1 MIRRLT
7 LQWALVG
14 AVAAA
19 VLAGMI
25 PSAVALDRRLAATL
39 ETRARS
45 DLALT
50 PRIFADREAMSADA
64 MMMHAQDF
72 ARANGLADALARG
85 DRNAARRAA
94 DATHDPADG
103 TPIIVGPTGQP
114 WEGVSGDSAL
124 IALAWRTRSGEA
136 PVAAIANGPRVQHIS
151 FAPVRRGNRW
161 VGAAGFL
168 LNFDTQQAAVLAGL
182 TRADVVVIA
191 NSKDS
196 VPTAVAATTLDT
208 TTTGAVLSAV
218 RHWQLGAVRRSD
230 STSTSTVHDVA
241 IGRRRFIA
249 SAAPIP
255 GAGTVVFV
263 RNLDAELAVLPTLR
277 RLTFLS
283 SLAALL
289 VALIVGAALAA
300 LLARPVHQLAGAA
313 DALARGE
320 FDAPLPRSV
329 VREVARLGSA
339 FAAMRTALSARIA
352 QLGESNALLGE
363 RNTQLTT
370 LQADLVQRERLAA
383 TGRLVAQLAHEIR
396 NPIASLRN
404 CLELIR
410 RRVADDPEAREFADL
425 AIDELLR
432 MHELAEQM
440 LDVHRPRAAE
450 AARCCPAVVA
460 CDVAALLMAG
470 VPASTPAVTCEM
482 ADADAA
488 TAEAAMAPGA
498 LKQVLHN
505 LVQNA
510 REAMHVSDSVAEVA
524 DRAHVQAN
532 TQQVVIR
539 IATEGGR
546 ITITVTDTGPGIP
559 VAVLSRMF
567 DPFFTT
573 KADMHGVG
581 LGLFVADGIV
591 RSAGGKL
598 TATNQPLID
607 EDRRGGA
614 IFRMEL
620 PMADTPKF
628 SGGVA

>member
-1 MIRRLT
+1 MLPRLT

-39 ETRARS
+39 EARARS

-50 PRIFADREAMSADA
+50 PRVFADREAMSADA
-64 MMMHAQDF
+64 MMMHAKDF
-72 ARANGLADALARG
+72 AHVNGLAEALARG
-85 DRNAARRAA
+85 DRSAAKRIA
-94 DATHDPADG
+94 DSAHDPANG
-103 TPIIVGPTGQP
+103 TPLIVGPAGQP
-114 WEGVSGDSAL
+114 WEGVAGDSAV
-124 IALAWRTRSGEA
+124 IALAWRTRNGES
-136 PVAAIANGPRVQHIS
+136 PVAIIANGATVQHIS
-151 FAPVRRGNRW
+151 FAPVLRANRW
-161 VGAAGFL
+161 VGAAGFSL
-168 LNFDTQQAAVLAGL
+168 DFDTQQAAVLAGL
-182 TRADVVVIA
+182 TRTDVLVIV
-191 NSKDS
+191 NSAGS
-196 VPTAVAATTLDT
+196 VPTTVAATTLDIT
-208 TTTGAVLSAV
+208 TTDVMLKAARQWRTGTARQADPT
-218 RHWQLGAVRRSD
+218 H
-230 STSTSTVHDVA
+230 TVHDIA
-241 IGRRRFIA
+241 LGRRRLIA

-263 RNLDAELAVLPTLR
+263 RNLDAELAVVPMLR
-277 RLTFLS
+277 RLAFLS
-283 SLAALL
+283 SLTALL

-313 DALARGE
+313 DALAQGE

-329 VREVARLGSA
+329 VREVARLASA
-339 FAAMRTALSARIA
+339 FAAMRTTLAARIA
-352 QLGESNALLGE
+352 QLGESNALLAD
-363 RNTQLTT
+363 RNAQLTT
-370 LQADLVQRERLAA
+370 LQADLIQRERLAA

-396 NPIASLRN
+396 NPVASLRN

-432 MHELAEQM
+432 MHEMAEQM
-440 LDVHRPRAAE
+440 LDVHRPRAME

-460 CDVAALLMAG
+460 CDVAALLMVG
-470 VPASTPAVTCEM
+470 TPGSTPAVVCEI
-482 ADADAA
+482 ADAHAA
-488 TAEAAMAPGA
+488 TVEAAIAPGA

-510 REAMHVSDSVAEVA
+510 REAMGGPTGVTEAPDGVSAQ
-524 DRAHVQAN
+524 QA
-532 TQQVVIR
+532 TIR
-539 IATEGGR
+539 IATEGDCV
-546 ITITVTDTGPGIP
+546 TITVTDTGPGIP
-559 VAVLSRMF
+559 LGVLPRMF

-598 TATNQPLID
+598 TAINRPPAD
-607 EDRRGGA
+607 ENGTGGA
-614 IFRMEL
+614 ITRIEL
-620 PMADTPKF
+620 PMVDASATVDGEQT
-628 SGGVA
+628 